1 VSILHAELG
10 TLYATVAGALA
21 SSVVSALF
29 GPDDRGTE
37 RRAVADPVSEPDDA
51 ARGRAHADADVR
63 PFDGPEYDPVDR
75 VAELSAQQLRPVVG
89 PLGRPVV
96 DEPERLSDGF
106 AVSGAERDSVV
117 RSLDFA
123 DVESDER
130 FADL

>member
-1 VSILHAELG
+1 MSILHAELG

-37 RRAVADPVSEPDDA
+37 RRAVADPVSEPDGA

-63 PFDGPEYDPVDR
+63 PLDGPLDASEHCGAIDEPDDLG
-75 VAELSAQQLRPVVG
+75 AEPFA
-89 PLGRPVV
+89 LGRAVV

-106 AVSGAERDSVV
+106 AVSGAVGLSQ
-117 RSLDFA
+117 L
-123 DVESDER
+123 
-130 FADL
+130 